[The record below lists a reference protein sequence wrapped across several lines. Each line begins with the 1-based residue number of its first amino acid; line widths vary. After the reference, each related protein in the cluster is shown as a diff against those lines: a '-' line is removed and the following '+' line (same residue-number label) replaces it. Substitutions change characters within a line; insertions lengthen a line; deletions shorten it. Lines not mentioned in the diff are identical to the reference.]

1 MAWEQNGCK
10 RKGRGSKELLIIDNM
25 LTKQAKKKLKNISM
39 AWIDYQKAF
48 DSVPHSWLIEVLKI
62 YKVNP
67 QVIALLQYLM
77 STWRT
82 TLTVRGGTATYKT
95 TDVEI
100 RRGIFQGDSLSPLWF
115 CLALNILSRMLNR
128 SAYAY
133 SINDQAKLT
142 HLFYMD
148 DLKLYA
154 RGRKQLEGL
163 LELVRKFSEDI
174 GMSFGLEKCAT
185 VNVKRGKMS
194 EEENIVLSD
203 GREVASLRTED
214 RYKYLGIQQTYEIR
228 HKENKEDT
236 KNELLRRV
244 RKILKSH
251 LSAKNKLMAIN
262 IWAIPPFTYTAG
274 LLTWSKTD
282 LEQVDRS
289 IRTSLTRHGM
299 LHPNSAIERLYLPR
313 KEGGRGMTNLEEACL
328 KEKENINK
336 YFLKTNLPVHQW
348 VAATA
353 SPRVTDEDVAVR
365 ENRLEK
371 FRQAWQ
377 AKPLHG
383 RFYASLHQVEVDLQS
398 SNTYLTQGYL
408 FPQTEGTFL
417 AIQDQV
423 VPTRTY
429 IKHILKQ
436 QVETTKCRLCNAA
449 EESVQHLSSG
459 CSSIAGTK
467 YLNRHNNMGK
477 VVHQLLGLQKQL
489 IQHFIPH
496 HIYTPQTILEDEQCK
511 VYWDL
516 TVITDIGVEHNRPDM
531 VLWDKQNKTATI
543 IDFAVPLDHNLAK
556 SYAEK
561 ISKYEALSQQMKDMW
576 RLRRVTIM
584 PLVISANGLVHRKTI
599 QHLKEL
605 NLPQNTITWM
615 QKAVILGTVNII
627 RKIIYPH

>member
-1 MAWEQNGCK
+1 
-10 RKGRGSKELLIIDNM
+10 
-25 LTKQAKKKLKNISM
+25 
-39 AWIDYQKAF
+39 
-48 DSVPHSWLIEVLKI
+48 
-62 YKVNP
+62 
-67 QVIALLQYLM
+67 
-77 STWRT
+77 
-82 TLTVRGGTATYKT
+82 
-95 TDVEI
+95 
-100 RRGIFQGDSLSPLWF
+100 
-115 CLALNILSRMLNR
+115 
-128 SAYAY
+128 
-133 SINDQAKLT
+133 
-142 HLFYMD
+142 MD

-163 LELVRKFSEDI
+163 LELVRKFSEDV

-262 IWAIPPFTYTAG
+262 IWAIPPFTYMAG